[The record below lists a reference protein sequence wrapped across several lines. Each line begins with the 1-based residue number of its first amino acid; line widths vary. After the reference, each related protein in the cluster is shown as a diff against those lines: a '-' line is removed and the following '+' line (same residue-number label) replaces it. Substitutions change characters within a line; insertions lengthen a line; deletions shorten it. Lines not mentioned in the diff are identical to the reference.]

1 MVHILITQQQQ
12 LHQQLFW
19 SSSNDETRFTSNT
32 LSIHFSSNKTPT
44 PLQHF
49 YLESLPSII
58 LADAPLHL
66 NSCIKQKSISLL
78 DIVSTTPMDLP
89 ANVPTFR
96 LAILNAFIFVY
107 AVEFCILTICLEH
120 NYLNQPWWLTPVKL
134 NLLRTDMFYDL
145 AKTLTTGCAS

>member
-1 MVHILITQQQQ
+1 MVHILVTQQQQ
-12 LHQQLFW
+12 LHQQSFW

-32 LSIHFSSNKTPT
+32 LPIHFSSNKTPT

-66 NSCIKQKSISLL
+66 HSCIKQKSISLL

-96 LAILNAFIFVY
+96 LAILNAFVY
-107 AVEFCILTICLEH
+107 FCLCCGILH
-120 NYLNQPWWLTPVKL
+120 VD
-134 NLLRTDMFYDL
+134 NLFGAQLF
-145 AKTLTTGCAS
+145 KPTLMINPS